1 MKKYASILSV
11 FIVILAVYWSFYDMM
26 PSSENMKIK
35 GGFSIE
41 NALSHL
47 KVISEKT
54 HHVGTKEHKKVQ
66 DYIVKELEKLNLSVE
81 IQTQTVVNKK
91 WFAGTTTENII
102 ARIKGSGTGKALLLL
117 SHYDSNPHSALGASD
132 AGSGV
137 VTILEGVRAFLAEN
151 QQPKN
156 DIIILISDAEE
167 LGLLGAK
174 AFVDHH
180 PWSKDVGLVLNF
192 EARGSGGPSYMLME
206 TNGKNSTLISEF
218 LKANPTYP
226 AANSLMY
233 SIYKK
238 LPNDTDLTV
247 FREEGNINGFN
258 FAFIGDHF
266 DYHTAQD
273 SYERLDRET
282 LAHQADYLMNTLY
295 HFSSIDLDNLNS
307 EKDHIYVNFP
317 FLKLLHYPFSWV
329 VPLLIIAIILFLIIL
344 FFGFSL
350 NKIQLKDVLRG
361 FAAFII
367 SVALCGGVSFFL
379 WKGLLIIHPQ
389 YQDMLH
395 GFTYNGYTYIAA
407 FSFLNIW
414 LLYTVYK
421 KFATSTN
428 ITSLFVAPI
437 TFWLLINFLILE
449 GFKGAGFL
457 IIPVYIA
464 LLIFAISLFADSK
477 KKYTVLFALLS
488 IPTIYMIAPMAKLF
502 PVGLGLKN
510 LFIGGVLIS
519 LLFGLLLPV
528 LISGTAKKGFAR
540 IVFIFMIFFFLKASF
555 NAGFSEEN
563 KRPNSLVYVKNL
575 DSGKAYWG
583 SYNKTLDVYTKQ
595 LLGENS
601 TKGGIK
607 NADTKSKYNT
617 RFNYHAVAESKDIP
631 SSTITFTKD
640 TVVGN
645 SRVID
650 FTINPQRKLHK
661 LEFITNNEIRFDSL
675 SVNNAKV
682 NSGKFFGIKRGT
694 FLIYHIA
701 NVDNEITISMTIQ
714 NNVTPEIII
723 NEISYDLLSNPLF
736 DIKPRTKEMMA
747 MPFVT
752 NDAIICTQKLKL

>member
-1 MKKYASILSV
+1 MKKYASIIAVTIIALTV
-11 FIVILAVYWSFYDMM
+11 FWGFHDLM
-26 PSSENMKIK
+26 PSSKDITLK

-47 KVISEKT
+47 KVISEKS
-54 HHVGTKEHKKVQ
+54 HHVGTEAHKDVQ
-66 DYIVKELEKLNLSVE
+66 RYIVSELEKMNLTTEVQ
-81 IQTQTVVNKK
+81 IQAVVNKK
-91 WFAGTTTENII
+91 WFAGTTTENIL
-102 ARIKGSGTGKALLLL
+102 ARIKGSGNGKALLLL

-137 VTILEGVRAFLAEN
+137 VTILEGVRAFIASN
-151 QQPKN
+151 TTPKN

-180 PWSKDVGLVLNF
+180 PWAKDVGLVLNF

-206 TNGKNSTLISEF
+206 TNGKNSSLITEF

-247 FREEGNINGFN
+247 FREEANINGFN

-273 SYERLDRET
+273 SFERLDRET

-295 HFSSIDLDNLNS
+295 HFADIDLSALSSDT
-307 EKDHIYVNFP
+307 DHIYVNFP
-317 FLKLLHYPFSWV
+317 FLKLLNYPFSWV
-329 VPLLIIAIILFLIIL
+329 TPLLVSASILFVLLL

-350 NKIQLKDVLRG
+350 QKIKLKEVLKG
-361 FAAFII
+361 FAAFFLAVVI
-367 SVALCGGVSFFL
+367 CGGVSLFL
-379 WKGLLIIHPQ
+379 WKGILFIHPQ
-389 YQDMLH
+389 YNDMLH

-407 FSFLNIW
+407 FSFLNLW
-414 LLYTVYK
+414 LLYTIYK
-421 KFATSTN
+421 KFYKKGNLVNLS
-428 ITSLFVAPI
+428 VAPI
-437 TFWLLINFLILE
+437 LFWLLINFLILE
-449 GFKGAGFL
+449 EYKGAGFL

-464 LLIFAISLFADSK
+464 LLILAISIFTNAKKNYVILFAI
-477 KKYTVLFALLS
+477 LS
-488 IPTIYMIAPMAKLF
+488 IPTVYMISPMVKLF

-510 LFIGGVLIS
+510 LFIGGLLIA

-528 LISGTAKKGFAR
+528 FLSGTAKKGFAR
-540 IVFIFMIFFFLKASF
+540 IAFMLMLFFFIKASF
-555 NAGFSEEN
+555 NAGFSEEK
-563 KRPNSLVYVKNL
+563 KRPNSLVYVQNM
-575 DSGKAYWG
+575 DNNTAYWG
-583 SYNKTLDVYTKQ
+583 SYNTTLDNYIEQK
-595 LLGENS
+595 LGG
-601 TKGGIK
+601 TPIKGGIP

-617 RFNYHAVAESKDIP
+617 RFKYHAVAENKAIPGATINFSKD
-631 SSTITFTKD
+631 TIIGEKRLLNFTLY
-640 TVVGN
+640 
-645 SRVID
+645 
-650 FTINPQRKLHK
+650 PQRKLNK
-661 LEFITNNEIRFDSL
+661 VEFITQNKIVFDSL
-675 SVNNAKV
+675 IVNKAIV
-682 NSGKFFGIKRGT
+682 NDGKPFAIKKGS
-694 FLIYHIA
+694 FLIYHVA
-701 NVDNEITISMTIQ
+701 NTDHEIHISMTIDKRI
-714 NNVTPEIII
+714 TPDIFI

-736 DIKPRTKEMMA
+736 KITPRSVEMMP